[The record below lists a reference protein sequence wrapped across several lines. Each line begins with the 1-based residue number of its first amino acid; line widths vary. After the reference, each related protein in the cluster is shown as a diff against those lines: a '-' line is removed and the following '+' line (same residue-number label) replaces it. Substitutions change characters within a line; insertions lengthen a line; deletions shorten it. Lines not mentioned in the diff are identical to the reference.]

1 MWQSAGLSAFIILGF
16 MAKQGLMGL
25 APVRKTTGEQGEEG
39 TVKPEVKRG
48 APGLSSPLAE
58 GQRGAQQRWPGLAS
72 LQPGWDVGPGSG
84 EQ

>member
-1 MWQSAGLSAFIILGF
+1 MWRSAGVSAFIMLGF

-48 APGLSSPLAE
+48 VRGILAPS
-58 GQRGAQQRWPGLAS
+58 
-72 LQPGWDVGPGSG
+72 
-84 EQ
+84 

>member
-16 MAKQGLMGL
+16 MAKQGLTGL

-48 APGLSSPLAE
+48 ARAILA
-58 GQRGAQQRWPGLAS
+58 PS
-72 LQPGWDVGPGSG
+72 
-84 EQ
+84 

>member
-48 APGLSSPLAE
+48 ARAILA
-58 GQRGAQQRWPGLAS
+58 PS
-72 LQPGWDVGPGSG
+72 
-84 EQ
+84 